1 MGKKKL
7 WISGFLAAVL
17 ITAGV
22 GLGIWWMQRT
32 DSTSGIEFVIGVSQ
46 ANMRE
51 SWRLA
56 LVDEIEAAAAEYSNV
71 RLIMTDATSDGEKQE
86 KDVEKLQEFGIDL
99 LIISPCEGE
108 RITETIGRV
117 YEKIPVIVMDRAV
130 EGFDYTL
137 FIGPDNEL
145 IGRQAGESAVQLL
158 GSSRGKV
165 LELCGRPDSQ
175 SGQKRSKGFE
185 SIMSRYSRI
194 RTEQLY
200 VESEGRD
207 EAEELILRNE
217 GRLKNIDVIFAHN
230 DYMALGVANA
240 LDKLKMDI
248 EIIGI
253 DGFKGENEGIDLVRQ
268 GRIAETITCPTG
280 GQEAVRYAMD
290 ILGAV
295 DGVPKQIILR
305 SFPVTADNID
315 ETDRWS
321 RYKKTDEGKIT
332 VGYSQIGTE
341 SGWRLANTKSIKSAA
356 KAAGIELLMEDAN
369 QSQEN
374 QIKAI
379 RGFIKKQVDVIV
391 ITPVIDSGWDD
402 ILNEVKA
409 AGIPVILSDRS
420 VEVKEDNLYLT
431 FLGADVIEE
440 GRRAAR
446 WITKQVPYEED
457 TIEIMQLEGTIGSS
471 SAIERQIGFEETISE
486 YEGYD
491 IAYSACGDFTYEGGR
506 DVVEEYLRNNTWDI
520 DVIFAQ
526 NDDMALGAVECL
538 EENGIRAGQDVK
550 IVSVD
555 GTKAAFEALQKGS
568 LNCVVECNPLLGPQL
583 MKAVLDLMDGKE
595 LPLRI
600 ITDERVYDQSNVDK
614 FIHDRKY

>member
-7 WISGFLAAVL
+7 WIAGFLAAVL
-17 ITAGV
+17 IAAGV
-22 GLGIWWMQRT
+22 GLGTWWMQRT

-71 RLIMTDATSDGEKQE
+71 RLIMTDATSDSEKQE

-117 YEKIPVIVMDRAV
+117 YEQIPVIVMDRAV

-158 GSSRGKV
+158 GSSQGKV
-165 LELCGRPDSQ
+165 LEVCGREDSQ

-185 SIMSRYSRI
+185 SIMSRYSLVK
-194 RTEQLY
+194 TEQWY

-207 EAEELILRNE
+207 EAEEMILHNE
-217 GRLKNIDVIFAHN
+217 GRLKDIDVIFAHN
-230 DYMALGVANA
+230 DYMALGIANA
-240 LDKLKMDI
+240 LDKLGRDI

-290 ILGAV
+290 ILEEV

-305 SFPVTADNID
+305 SFPVTAENMD

-321 RYKKTDEGKIT
+321 RYKKTDDEKIT

-341 SGWRLANTKSIKSAA
+341 SGWRLANTESIKSAA
-356 KAAGIELLMEDAN
+356 KAAGIELIMEDAD

-379 RGFIKKQVDVIV
+379 RGFIEKQVDVIV

-440 GRRAAR
+440 GCRAAR
-446 WITKQVPYEED
+446 WIVKNVPYD
-457 TIEIMQLEGTIGSS
+457 RNTIKIMQLEGTIGSS
-471 SAIERQIGFEETISE
+471 SAVERQIGFEETISE

-491 IAYSACGDFTYEGGR
+491 ITYSSSGDFTYEGGR
-506 DVVEEYLRNNTWDI
+506 DVVEKYLRDNTWDI

-538 EENGIRAGQDVK
+538 EENGIRAGEDVQ

-555 GTKAAFEALQKGS
+555 GTKAAFEALQAGS

-583 MKAVLDLMDGKE
+583 MKAILDLMDGKE

-600 ITDERVYDQSNVDK
+600 ITDERVYDQSNVEK
-614 FIHDRKY
+614 YIHGRKY